1 MLPIRTAIR
10 GLKELDACE
19 GGGVT
24 HVVSILDGRA
34 EPPSW
39 PSSLRSLPRLNLRFD
54 DAVAT
59 AAGTAMF
66 AEVDADALTGF
77 ADLAAAA
84 AAPSLL
90 LHCSYGMSR
99 STACAGIM
107 HAHLAG
113 GLSGVQIFTEILKL
127 RAIAWPN
134 LHIIEIGDRRLNR
147 HGDLIAGARAV
158 YRHQLAKRPE
168 WTEELTRV
176 GRGREVQAA
185 VGAAVIEL

>member
-19 GGGVT
+19 GGGFT

-34 EPPSW
+34 EHPPW
-39 PSSLRSLPRLNLRFD
+39 PTSLRALPRLNLRFD
-54 DAVAT
+54 DAVAA

-66 AEVDADALTGF
+66 AEADVDALTGF
-77 ADLAAAA
+77 ADLATEA
-84 AAPSLL
+84 AAPSVL

-107 HAHLAG
+107 HAHLAS
-113 GLSGVQIFTEILKL
+113 GLSGVQIFTEILNL
-127 RAIAWPN
+127 RNSTWPN
-134 LHIIEIGDRRLNR
+134 LHIIEIGDRRLGR
-147 HGDLIAGARAV
+147 DGDLIVGARAV
-158 YRHQLAKRPE
+158 YRHQLAMRPE
-168 WTEELTRV
+168 WAQELTRV

-185 VGAAVIEL
+185 AGAAVIRL